1 MIAGDV
7 KKSELQQGIQ
17 NITVVRIKSL
27 MDMVKRW
34 EALGWIIHQRQ
45 ALSGA
50 QRGKEHSI

>member
-1 MIAGDV
+1 MIVGDV

-17 NITVVRIKSL
+17 NITVVRMKSL